1 MSSCEVFLLPDVGAA
16 MFVGFPAER
25 EKRANAKVDPFLD
38 IQFSIVQMRD
48 EDVGIDGYFSNTFFT
63 SPILFSTLPFHFSAV
78 PSS

>member
-1 MSSCEVFLLPDVGAA
+1 MSSCEAFLLPDPGAA
-16 MFVGFPAER
+16 MFLGYSAKR
-25 EKRANAKVDPFLD
+25 EKRANPKVDPFLD

-48 EDVGIDGYFSNTFFT
+48 GDRGIGGYFSNTFFT